1 MRINCYA
8 VGKIKEPYLKEGI
21 AEFTKRLGAYTQLNI
36 EEISDEAAPESL
48 SALEAVRIKDCE
60 GERILKKIGED
71 DYVIALDLRGKELTS
86 ESFAK
91 KISALQ
97 LEGHSTIDFVIGSSL
112 GLSSRVLARANMQ
125 LSFGKMTYPHML
137 MRLIL
142 LEQIYRAFRIINN
155 HPYHK

>member
-1 MRINCYA
+1 MNINIYA

-21 AEFTKRLGAYTQLNI
+21 AEFTKRLGAYTGI
-36 EEISDEAAPESL
+36 HMEEMSDEPAPESL
-48 SALEAVRIKDCE
+48 SALEMEQVKRAE
-60 GERILKKIGED
+60 GERILKKIGNE
-71 DYVIALDLRGKELTS
+71 DYVIALDIRGKQLTS

-97 LEGHSTIDFVIGSSL
+97 LEGHSTIDFVIGGSL
-112 GLSSRVLARANMQ
+112 GLSTKVLARANMQ
-125 LSFGKMTYPHML
+125 LSFGKMTYPHMM

-142 LEQIYRAFRIINN
+142 LEQIYRAFRIIHN